1 MPNKLQAYA
10 EQAERTARQITGSHL
25 AWTAFLTTAA
35 RLYKYPYNEQL
46 MIYMQRPE
54 ATACAEYDF
63 WNEKMGRY
71 VRRGSTGI
79 ALIDATGYKPRLKY
93 VFDVSDTGGK
103 ENARRV
109 NLWELKDAHTD
120 SVSAM
125 LERNYGVSGKNG
137 LAEQFESVA
146 SQLAAEYWRD
156 HSRDILGIVADSY
169 LEEYDDYNIE
179 VAFKNAAVVSITYS
193 LMSRCGMQPEDHFEH
208 EDFFSI
214 FDFNT
219 PRTVAALGT
228 AVSEINEQVLRQ
240 IEVTIRNYEREHSA
254 ERTAEHEEQP
264 DLHDERRLHDPR
276 PEDRGAGAAPRQV
289 RADAPEVPEGASPHP
304 LEPDDLGGDTVPAPA
319 GDRAGGAEPSGA
331 DDAGAGGGSGGDGKP
346 ESPRPDEMGG
356 PDEHLQGAGRG
367 DYSGRADLRITEHP
381 ARGGQLSFFPTEA
394 EQITAIEEAESV
406 AQTPFAFSVSQAQ
419 LDHVLR
425 LGGNE
430 DNTRMVIAAAFQ
442 KQKSTEDIA
451 ALLQST
457 FHGGNGFKTPEGELS
472 AWYAVDG
479 IHIAPG
485 RSAEY
490 VRSAQV
496 ITWKDAAARISQLM
510 DNGAYASNVELAEAG
525 QHERMQLAQALWYLK
540 HDLSDEAREQG
551 YLSCMD
557 TLRGGGFPDETAR
570 LAEQLT
576 NTDFRETLSG
586 EFAQFYAA
594 HEQDRSLLRFHY
606 HKLDQ
611 IWQSL
616 RELPLPRREYSSE
629 MTAVPELARFI
640 TEDEIDHALDRGSG
654 VEGGKGRIY
663 EYFTADHTGKEKAA
677 FLKDEYGI
685 GGRSHAV
692 SGASH
697 SDESHDSRGIVLKKA
712 DCANVELSWTKVAAR
727 IDSLI
732 QKDRFL
738 SPREKERYAQ
748 LQREKEAER
757 ELPTQAQIDYNS
769 IKEAHPDDIVLFQVG
784 DFFEMYGEDAKQA
797 AELLDLNLTTRAIP
811 GAGRVEM
818 CGVPSHNLEMYVE
831 NLRDKYDVT
840 IAEAS
845 DFRGERHIYTLR
857 SVDHE
862 AEAAINA
869 YEAEF
874 GADGTR
880 VFRDPAAELPPQS
893 TVRELFDGYKLTVG
907 NALSKDT
914 AFVNACRNSDRQNAY
929 LEGADAIRR
938 IVTASDDLQL
948 VRLYFDMP
956 AFHNRLHQELL
967 EELYPTLAATVAP
980 SPYQITQEDID
991 NALLDWRNNLKG
1003 KQEVAL
1009 YMQAHGRERSTA
1021 AWLAAKYGWEDS
1033 KTPMYIHV
1041 GNAEPVT
1048 LTWAQVQRRL
1058 AQLIRENKFY
1068 DENERLRLFS
1078 PDRYSIRLHPGEG
1091 GITGIWDEVL
1101 ERFCGDGEQTLRFAE
1116 QNNAIAYLDGIKR
1129 DMGIELSPPAFTT
1142 PLGYTYHIGDRIS
1155 SIELDHIAAVGAI
1168 ARVDEDHVWH
1178 TLPNAPGQEPVSID
1192 RNSFERYLDTR
1203 YFEASEPEPQ
1213 RVIAAQHTEQ
1223 PTPETPQA
1231 VQNLMGQRVEIDG
1244 KLYNVD
1250 SADETVAHLSVVS
1263 SSSESNHELEHR
1275 TEPVSAVLTRIADQ
1289 GRELAPN
1296 VSAYQALRAEHPEKL
1311 IGVRVGER
1319 LLFYGAD
1326 AERAASALNRRLLQ
1340 RDIPGMGETAVAG
1353 YDFGQWASAAKRLL
1367 EHGHS
1372 FVFAQPN
1379 KTDSYDVINEADT
1392 KDYIPIGM
1400 ELEIDGRKFVID
1412 SVNFG
1417 ADEVSLR
1424 DVTFQNRQGFP
1435 IFRSEHIAF
1444 IRSFVEEQEREQP
1457 QPITKPVAF
1466 YPAEKTHLPYD
1477 IEIQTLH
1484 IPEPE
1489 HDPPSAEPAKPEP
1502 PAMSEEEAL
1511 ILEQEGRAA
1520 LLEMGEFVPDFDDA
1534 ISQAEIDEPPAHR
1547 PAVSIPVDGEWQGFP
1562 SVATADQAAYADF
1575 KVASHRDA
1583 QNFHITD
1590 DALGVG
1596 GAKAKFR
1603 ANMAAIQLLQELE
1616 FEGLQASPEQQE
1628 ILSRYVGWGGLA
1640 DAFDENKPSW
1650 SDEFAELYATLSP
1663 EEYAAAR
1670 ASTLNAHYTSPTVIK
1685 AIYEAV
1691 GNMGFQSGNILEPSM
1706 GVGNFFGLLP
1716 EQMQGSKLYG
1726 VELDSI
1732 TGRIAKQLYPK
1743 ADITIAGFETTDRKD
1758 FYDLAVGNVP
1768 FGQYQV
1774 DDRAYNK
1781 LGFSIHDYFFAKTLD
1796 QVRPGGVIAFVTSR
1810 YTMDKQSPEV
1820 RRYIAQ
1826 RAELLGA
1833 IRLPNN
1839 AFRANAGTDVVSD
1852 ILFLQKR
1859 DRPIEI
1865 EPDWVHLGRN
1875 EDGFAINRYFVDHP
1889 EMILGRQSSESTQ
1902 YGKQDFT
1909 VVPIEG
1915 LALADQLHDAVK
1927 NIRGTYQEAELP
1939 ELGEGEQIDTSIP
1952 ADPNVKN
1959 YSYTVVDGEVYY
1971 RENSRMVK
1979 PELNATA
1986 AERVKGM
1993 VALRDC
1999 VNELIA
2005 LQMDEYSAER
2015 RIQEAQTE
2023 LNRLYDAFSAK
2034 HGLIND
2040 RANRLAFSDDS
2051 SYYLLCSLEVLDDDG
2066 KLERKADMFHKRTIK
2081 QQRSVDSVD
2090 TASEALAVCIGEKA
2104 CVDLD
2109 FMASLMGSSEKIPQ
2123 IVEDLKGVIYKEP
2136 NSGPFDLQ
2144 DGGEHW
2150 AKGWQTADEYLSGN
2164 VRQKLRTAQRVAA
2177 RDPFFAG
2184 NVDALIAAQP
2194 KDLEASEIEVR
2205 LGVTWLD
2212 KKYIEQFM
2220 YETFETPRY
2229 LRGQIEISYVPYTAE
2244 WQVSRKSMVR
2254 YNDVA
2259 AFTTYGTDRAS
2270 AYRLLEDA
2278 LNLRDIRIYDTIED
2292 ADGRERRVLNAKET
2306 TLAAQKQQLIRD
2318 AFKDWIWKDPERRET
2333 LVRQYNEEMNSTRP
2347 REYDGSHIVFS
2358 GMNPEITLREHQKNA
2373 IAHVLYGGNTL
2384 LAHEVGAGKTFEMVA
2399 SAMESKR
2406 LGLCQKSIFVVPN
2419 HLTEQWAS
2427 EFLRLY
2433 PSANILVTTKKDFE
2447 THNRKKFCARIAT
2460 GDYDAVIIG
2469 HSQFERIPISPER
2482 QERLLHQQI
2491 EEITDGIQDTKLAGG
2506 NSFTIKS
2513 LERTKKG
2520 LEARL
2525 KKLQASD
2532 RKDDV
2537 IYFEQLG
2544 VDRMFVDE
2552 SDNYK
2557 NLFLYTKMRNVAGLS
2572 TTDAQKSSDMFSK
2585 CRYMDELTG
2594 GRGVVFATGTPVSN
2608 SMTELY
2614 TIQRYLQHDRLQEMG
2629 MGHFDCWASRFGETT
2644 TALEL
2649 APEGTGYRA
2658 RTRFA
2663 KFFNLPELMNLFK
2676 EVADIKTAD
2685 QLHLPTPEVA
2695 YHTIATKPTQIQQD
2709 MVKALSERAS
2719 KVHSGAVSP
2728 DVDNMLKITSDGR
2741 KLGLDQRIIN
2751 PMLPDEETTKVNQC
2765 VANILQYWRDGEE
2778 EKLTQLVFCDI
2789 STPKTTPS
2797 QRAAKASPGTLDSPE
2812 IHALESAISLEESAE
2827 TPFTVYEDV
2836 RQKLIDAGMPP
2847 EQIAFIHDANTEVKK
2862 RELFAKVRSGQVR
2875 VLMGSTAKMGAGT
2888 NVQDRLV
2895 ALHDLDCPWRPRDL
2909 TQRKGR
2915 IERQGNQNKLVHV
2928 CRYVTEGTFD
2938 AYLWQ
2943 TVENK
2948 QKFISQI
2955 MTSKSPVRSCEDVD
2969 ATALSFAEIKALC
2982 AGDPRIKERMDLDI
2996 EVSKLKIMKADHNSK
3011 QFRLEDSLL
3020 KYFPEK
3026 IEEHKGFV
3034 RGLEADMQTLAAH
3047 PLPAEG
3053 FVGMEIRGDQLTDK
3067 ENAGAALLDTCK
3079 EVKGKDPVQ
3088 IGSYRGFTMSV
3099 AFDSMWKTYTLTL
3112 KGQMTHRV
3120 ELGSDA
3126 RGNLVRIEN
3135 ALDKMPERLRSVQE
3149 QLENLY
3155 NQQAAAKAEVGK
3167 PFPQEQELAAKT
3179 ARLIEL
3185 DMELN
3190 LDGKGQPQPEQ
3201 AIAKSARPSVL
3212 DRLKA
3217 PPVHGAPEKPHK
3229 KEMEAR

>member
-1 MPNKLQAYA
+1 MPSKVQLYA
-10 EQAERTARQITGSHL
+10 QMADRTAEQITGSYQK
-25 AWTAFLTTAA
+25 WTAFLTTAA

-46 MIYMQRPE
+46 MIFAQRPE
-54 ATACAEYDF
+54 ATACAEYDL
-63 WNEKMGRY
+63 WNKQMRRY
-71 VRRGSTGI
+71 VRRGSKGI
-79 ALIDATGYKPRLKY
+79 ALVDTSSDQPKLRY
-93 VFDVSDTGGK
+93 VFDVSDTSGG
-103 ENARRV
+103 ENSRRPY
-109 NLWELKDAHTD
+109 LWEYRQEHREV
-120 SVSAM
+120 VSAALEQRFDVSGESGLADQ
-125 LERNYGVSGKNG
+125 LER
-137 LAEQFESVA
+137 VA
-146 SQLAAEYWRD
+146 AQLVDEYWHDNR
-156 HSRDILGIVADSY
+156 RDIVGIVDGSF
-169 LEEYDDYNIE
+169 LEDYDEFNIGA
-179 VAFKNAAVVSITYS
+179 AFRNAAVVSTTYA
-193 LMSRCGMQPEDHFEH
+193 LLSRCGMQPGDYFEH
-208 EDFFSI
+208 EDFLNV

-219 PRTVAALGT
+219 PQTVAALGT
-228 AVSEINEQVLRQ
+228 AISQSSELVLRQ
-240 IEVTIRNYEREHSA
+240 IEVTIKNYEREKIA
-254 ERTAEHEEQP
+254 ERSESHERT
-264 DLHDERRLHDPR
+264 DLHPQRGLSDSR
-276 PEDRGAGAAPRQV
+276 PEPDRAAASPAGQV
-289 RADAPEVPEGASPHP
+289 RQDAEGLLEGASSGAVEQPAAVR
-304 LEPDDLGGDTVPAPA
+304 EAVPPSA
-319 GDRAGGAEPSGA
+319 GDRRGSEQPTGT
-331 DDAGAGGGSGGDGKP
+331 DDAGADEVSGRDGSA
-346 ESPRPDEMGG
+346 ESQRPDEVGRA
-356 PDEHLQGAGRG
+356 DEHAESAGRG
-367 DYSGRADLRITEHP
+367 NDPHGTGVQLNMFDAP
-381 ARGGQLSFFPTEA
+381 AGAQMSFFPSEA
-394 EQITAIEEAESV
+394 EQIQSIAEAESV
-406 AQTPFAFSVSQAQ
+406 TPSAFSMFISQDDI
-419 LDHVLR
+419 DHILR
-425 LGGNE
+425 AGGNA
-430 DNTRMVIAAAFQ
+430 DAARMKIAAEFS
-442 KQKSTEDIA
+442 KQKPLEDRA
-451 ALLQST
+451 AFLKALYY
-457 FHGGNGFKTPEGELS
+457 GGNGLITDNGRLS
-472 AWYAVDG
+472 AWYGDDG
-479 IHIAPG
+479 IHIATG
-485 RSAEY
+485 DTSRY
-490 VRSAQV
+490 LRSAQV
-496 ITWKDAAARISQLM
+496 IGWADAAERIEELL
-510 DNGAYASNVELAEAG
+510 DGGAFATNLEVTEAPRY
-525 QHERMQLAQALWYLK
+525 ERLGIAVDVWNLY
-540 HDLSDEAREQG
+540 HDFSDEAKSLG
-551 YLSCMD
+551 YLSCLGNIHSTSFPEETERLTDDLLNPAFRDRLLSEYKVFMD
-557 TLRGGGFPDETAR
+557 AY
-570 LAEQLT
+570 
-576 NTDFRETLSG
+576 RENR
-586 EFAQFYAA
+586 A
-594 HEQDRSLLRFHY
+594 LLRFHY
-606 HKLDQ
+606 HRPQTLLTRLEDL
-611 IWQSL
+611 S
-616 RELPLPRREYSSE
+616 LPRKEFRSDME
-629 MTAVPELARFI
+629 AVPATGRFI
-640 TEDEIDHALDRGSG
+640 TEDEIAASLANGSSF
-654 VEGGKGRIY
+654 EGGKTRIY
-663 EYFTADHTGKEKAA
+663 AFFQTSHTPKENAD
-677 FLKDEYGI
+677 FLKKEYGI
-685 GGRSHAV
+685 GGHTHAV
-692 SGASH
+692 SR
-697 SDESHDSRGIVLKKA
+697 ESGSYEDHGSKGITLKKA
-712 DCANVELSWTKVAAR
+712 GCADVQMNWNKVASR
-727 IDSLI
+727 ISELI
-732 QKDRFL
+732 RMN
-738 SPREKERYAQ
+738 RYFTPDEQA
-748 LQREKEAER
+748 LYDKA
-757 ELPTQAQIDYNS
+757 QAQDVVRNTAYDSYNA

-784 DFFEMYGEDAKQA
+784 DFFEIYGEDAKQA
-797 AELLDLNLTTRAIP
+797 AELLDLNLTTREIP

-818 CGVPSHNLEMYVE
+818 CGLPSHNLEMYVE
-831 NLRDKYDVT
+831 KLRDKYDVT
-840 IAEAS
+840 IAEAP
-845 DFRGERHIYTLR
+845 DFRGERHIYTLC
-857 SVDHE
+857 SIDHE

-869 YEAEF
+869 QEAEF

-880 VFRDPAAELPPQS
+880 IFRDPAADAPQP
-893 TVRELFDGYKLTVG
+893 TVQERLEHYRPVVMAVVSEDTPYRNACGHSDRE
-907 NALSKDT
+907 NAEIECNAAVRRAVLNSKDMELIRL
-914 AFVNACRNSDRQNAY
+914 FSDVPEFRN
-929 LEGADAIRR
+929 
-938 IVTASDDLQL
+938 
-948 VRLYFDMP
+948 
-956 AFHNRLHQELL
+956 HLHQEVFEGTYERLHDLL
-967 EELYPTLAATVAP
+967 RPL
-980 SPYQITQEDID
+980 SQDDID
-991 NALLDWRNNLKG
+991 DALRTWNGNIESKHAVVR
-1003 KQEVAL
+1003 
-1009 YMQAHGRERSTA
+1009 YMQQHGREKETA
-1021 AWLAAKYGWEDS
+1021 AWLAHEYGGKE
-1033 KTPMYIHV
+1033 
-1041 GNAEPVT
+1041 GNNLFIVRAGSPETVE
-1048 LTWAQVQRRL
+1048 LTWPKVQRRI
-1058 AQLIRENKFY
+1058 AQLIREDNFY
-1068 DENERLRLFS
+1068 TEAERDNFDDID
-1078 PDRYSIRLHPGEG
+1078 PAAIREALAQRGIVG
-1091 GITGIWDEVL
+1091 GKVVDPEKLNSDPFIQRVMQDT
-1101 ERFCGDGEQTLRFAE
+1101 ERVAE
-1116 QNNAIAYLDGIKR
+1116 QALMERAKGLISDFCQSEYGSEADFSDPAKIGVAY
-1129 DMGIELSPPAFTT
+1129 TT
-1142 PLGYTYHIGDRIS
+1142 VTD
-1155 SIELDHIAAVGAI
+1155 
-1168 ARVDEDHVWH
+1168 DEIPIQV
-1178 TLPNAPGQEPVSID
+1178 NID
-1192 RNSFERYLDTR
+1192 LVNYRLERYLDDEHLETR
-1203 YFEASEPEPQ
+1203 QYGSLQEIITNELENLDFSDLIHVSDEDVEQYRWRVPEEAVTDVPETAPVPQ
-1213 RVIAAQHTEQ
+1213 RESFPYSAGDTVYLE
-1223 PTPETPQA
+1223 
-1231 VQNLMGQRVEIDG
+1231 DG
-1244 KLYNVD
+1244 KPFIIERIGLFDISLRDPSFLYPI
-1250 SADETVAHLSVVS
+1250 SRAESRESFAQLMERYPQPEQAPTYTEETVAV
-1263 SSSESNHELEHR
+1263 
-1275 TEPVSAVLTRIADQ
+1275 
-1289 GRELAPN
+1289 
-1296 VSAYQALRAEHPEKL
+1296 
-1311 IGVRVGER
+1311 
-1319 LLFYGAD
+1319 
-1326 AERAASALNRRLLQ
+1326 
-1340 RDIPGMGETAVAG
+1340 
-1353 YDFGQWASAAKRLL
+1353 
-1367 EHGHS
+1367 
-1372 FVFAQPN
+1372 
-1379 KTDSYDVINEADT
+1379 
-1392 KDYIPIGM
+1392 
-1400 ELEIDGRKFVID
+1400 
-1412 SVNFG
+1412 
-1417 ADEVSLR
+1417 
-1424 DVTFQNRQGFP
+1424 
-1435 IFRSEHIAF
+1435 
-1444 IRSFVEEQEREQP
+1444 
-1457 QPITKPVAF
+1457 
-1466 YPAEKTHLPYD
+1466 YPADKNNLPYD
-1477 IEIQTLH
+1477 VEIRTLRFD
-1484 IPEPE
+1484 EPE
-1489 HDPPSAEPAKPEP
+1489 HDPPSAEPAKPES

-1520 LLEMGEFVPDFDDA
+1520 LSEMGEFVPDFDDA

-1562 SVATADQAAYADF
+1562 SVAAAEQAAYADF

-1603 ANMAAIQLLQELE
+1603 ANMAAIHLLQELE

-1640 DAFDENKPSW
+1640 DAFDENKPNW

-1691 GNMGFQSGNILEPSM
+1691 GNMGFQTGNILEPSM

-1865 EPDWVHLGRN
+1865 EPDWVHLGQN

-1889 EMILGRQSSESTQ
+1889 EMILGRQTSESTQ

-1959 YSYTVVDGEVYY
+1959 YSYTVVGGEVYY

-2005 LQMDEYSAER
+2005 LQMDEYSAES

-2614 TIQRYLQHDRLQEMG
+2614 TIQRYLQHDRLREMG

-2789 STPKTTPS
+2789 STPKSTPS

-2812 IHALESAISLEESAE
+2812 IHALESAIPLEESSD

-2969 ATALSFAEIKALC
+2969 STALSFAEIKALC

-3034 RGLEADMQTLAAH
+3034 RGLDADMQTLAAH

-3053 FVGMEIRGDQLTDK
+3053 FVGMEIRGDRLTDK

-3112 KGQMTHRV
+3112 KGRMTHRV

-3217 PPVHGAPEKPHK
+3217 PPVHGALEKPHK